1 VRDMIDSF
9 DAKAIHH
16 KLERLRRKGKI
27 GARRAELLKPWPS
40 MKDDMSIIYEEL
52 LFEIR
57 KIGHAPSFLKSVDW
71 KDDDNFSFQMPDW
84 WNEACRRFR
93 ELYKQPEA
101 DVRFEKA
108 MALYGERMLLHC
120 EGRSTLISDEIER
133 LLAECLDKEQVNI
146 GTA

>member
-1 VRDMIDSF
+1 MVS
-9 DAKAIHH
+9 
-16 KLERLRRKGKI
+16 G
-27 GARRAELLKPWPS
+27 
-40 MKDDMSIIYEEL
+40 
-52 LFEIR
+52 
-57 KIGHAPSFLKSVDW
+57 KSVDW

-120 EGRSTLISDEIER
+120 EDRSTLISDEIER